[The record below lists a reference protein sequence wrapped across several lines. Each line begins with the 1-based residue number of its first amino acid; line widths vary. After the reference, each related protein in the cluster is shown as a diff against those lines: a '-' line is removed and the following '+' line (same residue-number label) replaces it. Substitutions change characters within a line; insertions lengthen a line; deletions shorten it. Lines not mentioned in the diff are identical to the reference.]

1 MPLLADCI
9 LFGEQQA
16 LVNWN
21 TLSAANLKGE
31 PEEMQRHP
39 QEEAG
44 GQTQWKQQKV
54 QVWTEKTDDQWP
66 TWTKQ
71 MNS

>member
-1 MPLLADCI
+1 MPLLANCI

-21 TLSAANLKGE
+21 TLAIEYSAAKLKDE
-31 PEEMQRHP
+31 PEEMQRYP

-54 QVWTEKTDDQWP
+54 EVWT
-66 TWTKQ
+66 
-71 MNS
+71 